1 LEAWMMNDAS
11 FKFKKKSLC
20 HVGSF
25 IIMQKYIGFTLLTLP
40 PRLNLEP
47 QKCCIENIH
56 DFSYGGKSASWSE

>member
-25 IIMQKYIGFTLLTLP
+25 IIMQNILVLP
-40 PRLNLEP
+40 
-47 QKCCIENIH
+47 
-56 DFSYGGKSASWSE
+56 F